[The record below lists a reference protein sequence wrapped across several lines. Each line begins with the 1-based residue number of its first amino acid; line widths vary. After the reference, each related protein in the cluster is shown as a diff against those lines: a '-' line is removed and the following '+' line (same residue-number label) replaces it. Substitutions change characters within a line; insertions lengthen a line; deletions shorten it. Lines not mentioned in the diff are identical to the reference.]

1 MMNTVAQ
8 RENHHSHP
16 QESGSCFNDGFTP
29 YPSQTQQQQSR
40 SQQPRSQQQQQQ
52 SQSAA
57 PQATLTAAHQ
67 SILSQLYQVNSSNPV
82 YAPSIAT
89 PYPLFIDI
97 HTGATIRLSEMAPSR
112 PAAGA
117 RSEEGSATQQQQQT
131 GGEGAGAV
139 PEQFRYTGPQRSR
152 TETALFHQHQQ
163 QQQNNAAGLSP
174 AAMAWQ
180 PMQQQQQPSITV
192 GARRVPMPIH
202 NNNNTT
208 TASTPHHTA
217 QSLSSFTVGGAHA
230 SYPSS
235 TPPSSTNSTQQQV
248 EPATVAKPTIAASL
262 EQLQQSTSPTTTNSN
277 NMTTPSRP
285 TKRPTTTST
294 VEPSEADTQ
303 TPARRTMA
311 KGNNNS
317 PATTQA
323 KHAGAAT
330 TATTPSTTA
339 TTTATASAP
348 NGPTYHY
355 ELVGRYR
362 RFVATGTASFDEGT
376 PVILEGDRGVDLAIV
391 RSCSRRTHALMPR
404 NYHTQGPKAIP
415 AVLQAATS
423 DDVARWEALR
433 SDELDALEECQRC
446 IAFNGMQNEM
456 TVVNAVF
463 QFDKQKLTFFYQTR
477 APRVDFRKLLNEL
490 FTKFRC
496 RIWMEKDEEDQ

>member
-1 MMNTVAQ
+1 M
-8 RENHHSHP
+8 
-16 QESGSCFNDGFTP
+16 
-29 YPSQTQQQQSR
+29 
-40 SQQPRSQQQQQQ
+40 QQQQQ
-52 SQSAA
+52 
-57 PQATLTAAHQ
+57 
-67 SILSQLYQVNSSNPV
+67 NS
-82 YAPSIAT
+82 
-89 PYPLFIDI
+89 
-97 HTGATIRLSEMAPSR
+97 
-112 PAAGA
+112 
-117 RSEEGSATQQQQQT
+117 
-131 GGEGAGAV
+131 GEGAGAV

-163 QQQNNAAGLSP
+163 QQHNNAAGLSP
-174 AAMAWQ
+174 SAMAWQ
-180 PMQQQQQPSITV
+180 PMQQQQPSITV

-202 NNNNTT
+202 NNHTT
-208 TASTPHHTA
+208 TASTQ

-235 TPPSSTNSTQQQV
+235 TPPSSTNSTQPQA

-262 EQLQQSTSPTTTNSN
+262 EQLQQSTSPTTTTTTTN

-285 TKRPTTTST
+285 TKRPTSTSTATT

-330 TATTPSTTA
+330 TATTPSAAATTTA
-339 TTTATASAP
+339 TTTTTP

-362 RFVATGTASFDEGT
+362 RFVATGTAAFDEGT